1 MKWVIQPALRPL
13 SLRKKNYQWLDNLGV
28 MKQTWEMGP
37 EKIIYIIYKNKIY
50 NF

>member
-1 MKWVIQPALRPL
+1 MGYSTCTKAIVLMQ
-13 SLRKKNYQWLDNLGV
+13 KKNYQWLDNLGV

-50 NF
+50 SF